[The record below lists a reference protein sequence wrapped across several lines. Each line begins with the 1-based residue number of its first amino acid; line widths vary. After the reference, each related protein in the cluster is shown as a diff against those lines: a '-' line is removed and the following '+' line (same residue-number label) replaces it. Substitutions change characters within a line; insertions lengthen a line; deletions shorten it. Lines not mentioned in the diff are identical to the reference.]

1 MLGRAVDQ
9 SLSRQG
15 DHLGR
20 DRRKLVDRD
29 DAFDLGKQT
38 LDQTKVAAGDASDRI
53 DDGGIGVLVERHVQ
67 AKLHPLVLDNPLQ
80 FQAAQGSEL
89 VDEADSRVQLRVA
102 GESFLQTRHANEH
115 DANISTIVEV
125 AELFKACGFETVGFI
140 NHEQVWRLAPHRCV
154 WIAVP
159 RGAGTQA
166 VDCPHRLPTATSTV
180 RGVLVTPG
188 VYSTVRH
195 GPLSRGGVGVWR

>member
-53 DDGGIGVLVERHVQ
+53 DDGGVGVLVQRHVQ
-67 AKLHPLVLDNPLQ
+67 AKLHPLVLDHPLQ
-80 FQAAQGSEL
+80 FQPAQGSEL
-89 VDEADSRVQLRVA
+89 MDEADPRVELRAA
-102 GESFLQTRHANEH
+102 GESFL
-115 DANISTIVEV
+115 
-125 AELFKACGFETVGFI
+125 
-140 NHEQVWRLAPHRCV
+140 
-154 WIAVP
+154 
-159 RGAGTQA
+159 
-166 VDCPHRLPTATSTV
+166 
-180 RGVLVTPG
+180 
-188 VYSTVRH
+188 
-195 GPLSRGGVGVWR
+195 